1 LFSQKRT
8 KSIEDIR
15 NSEKQDNYEND
26 DVAFTDNCPNSSS
39 NLKNIRNLK
48 LPKIDFSKLSSQ
60 VL

>member
-1 LFSQKRT
+1 MFSQKRT

-26 DVAFTDNCPNSSS
+26 DMAFTDNCQNSSS